1 MLFKLHGAIHQKS
14 IYHITPEERIELL
27 REANKAMY
35 DAGLRHKF
43 YIPNEE

>member
-1 MLFKLHGAIHQKS
+1 MKRIFSFQNLKFALKPNIPK
-14 IYHITPEERIELL
+14 IELL

-43 YIPNEE
+43 YIPDEE

>member
-1 MLFKLHGAIHQKS
+1 MTTF
-14 IYHITPEERIELL
+14 TELL